1 MLIYIDSEN
10 KCHAENG
17 EGRREFE
24 VPFFD
29 GKCKTFIEGY
39 RFTPPGET
47 CADSHG
53 VEFSGTSPWKD
64 YDQLAAA
71 QAQYESMRTEIA
83 DMQVA
88 LAKMGVAANG

>member
-1 MLIYIDSEN
+1 MLIYIDTEN
-10 KCHAENG
+10 KCHTENG

-29 GKCKTFIEGY
+29 SKCKTFIEGY

-47 CADSHG
+47 HIDSHG

-71 QAQYESMRTEIA
+71 QAQYEAMLPEMA
-83 DMQVA
+83 DMMAA
-88 LAKMGVAANG
+88 LARMEVKADG